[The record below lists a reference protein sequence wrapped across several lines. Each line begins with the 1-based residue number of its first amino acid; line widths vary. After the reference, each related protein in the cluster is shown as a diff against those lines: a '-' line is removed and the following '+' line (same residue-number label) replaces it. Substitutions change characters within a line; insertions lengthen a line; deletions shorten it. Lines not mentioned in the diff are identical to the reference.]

1 MPCWTSLN
9 LVAPI
14 ESVSYTSAT
23 DNQLSLLFRRR
34 ARGPYL
40 FFVRPLYLDCLVDEQ
55 DSIEHNTTPHTLYR
69 IKRREKIREKERE
82 SILPIHVGCLLLCPT
97 SSDKKRIEKR
107 GRAVSI
113 PHFSLG
119 NTRKLSAFVISIDS
133 SRPYVNCFGR
143 LNTCTVNKRR
153 SAFAFDRMPRWGWYQ
168 TWKEMRDFLKFKL
181 SAIA

>member
-97 SSDKKRIEKR
+97 SSDKKKNRKERESRFNSALLPRQHSKAIGFCYFYRLVSTICQLFWPIEHMYSQQETVGFCIRSNAQVGMISNMKR
-107 GRAVSI
+107 DAG
-113 PHFSLG
+113 FSE
-119 NTRKLSAFVISIDS
+119 I
-133 SRPYVNCFGR
+133 
-143 LNTCTVNKRR
+143 
-153 SAFAFDRMPRWGWYQ
+153 
-168 TWKEMRDFLKFKL
+168 
-181 SAIA
+181 